1 MRSFQTETKDELET
15 KRLGFNI
22 SQDIQNLKD
31 DNLSIIFLSGDLGSG
46 KTVFTKG
53 FMEGLGY
60 QGLVKSP
67 TFSIVDIYDI
77 NSFKVFHFDLFR
89 IKNPKEILEI
99 GIEEYLEQKE
109 SLCIFEWPENASSF
123 LPSPDLEI
131 KIKHSEDEEN
141 NSRIIMLMTKLD
153 LQVLHSL

>member
-22 SQDIQNLKD
+22 SQDIQNLKE

-89 IKNPKEILEI
+89 INNPKEKI
-99 GIEEYLEQKE
+99 GR
-109 SLCIFEWPENASSF
+109 A
-123 LPSPDLEI
+123 
-131 KIKHSEDEEN
+131 H
-141 NSRIIMLMTKLD
+141 
-153 LQVLHSL
+153 V